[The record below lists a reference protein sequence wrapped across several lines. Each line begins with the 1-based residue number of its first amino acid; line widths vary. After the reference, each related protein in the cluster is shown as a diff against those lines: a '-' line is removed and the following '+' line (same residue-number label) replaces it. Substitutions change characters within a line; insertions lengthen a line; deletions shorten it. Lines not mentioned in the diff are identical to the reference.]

1 MKKKILLVCS
11 ILVVLSV
18 ICMCFFA
25 CDDKTPDN
33 PTPSTPTLKDFTGI
47 TFSDVSVEYDGK
59 EHEITVSG
67 NLPENATVK
76 YTNNK
81 AIDVGVYNAS
91 ALLECEGYN
100 SKTLNA
106 VLTITEREVTL
117 KEFSGIT
124 FEDKSVVY
132 DGKEHEIT
140 VSGNLPEGTK
150 TTYTD
155 NKGTNA
161 NTYNSSVLIEC
172 EGYKS
177 VRLNAVLTIAKA
189 TLQNITFSNESFEYD
204 AFEHTISITGN
215 VPATETVTYS
225 GGENG
230 KNGATNVGTYEI
242 TAIIGGN
249 NYNTLT
255 LKAKLSITSK
265 EEDLKSIVYNGKVYF
280 QNPLDNN
287 RLYSSNGST
296 VSFVSNDVV
305 NCLLKDNSNMFYLS
319 KNLFDWGISVY
330 DGTSAKDV
338 FSVYSS
344 CMVSDGSY
352 LYYSVNNILKPE
364 ESGIYKLLISDLLDA
379 SIDPTPKKIT
389 SAKASDLAESGNY
402 IYFSNKSDSSKLY
415 RVSKSANNGTPEKV
429 YDYKVSE
436 TISQNG
442 ILYFTRHITLDNLS
456 SGAAIYSINTNTM
469 TSLPLSDD
477 SSAIT
482 KISASKGKYLA
493 IAGDYLY
500 FVNTDMV
507 TSRLFGD
514 GIYRAKK
521 NGSDWLDTAVGG
533 TKIVDGENNA
543 VFALAT
549 DGNTLYY
556 YRANNKHL
564 YSANADGS
572 NETDLMATFVPVEQ
586 ETTIISYYEEL
597 KEHNGELFYIN
608 MRDGGKLYKY
618 NIASGS
624 KSRLT
629 NLEVADFAFDG
640 DDLYYATVRLKTNF
654 DLYKMNLVTGA
665 TVRISTEKCMHMSFT
680 DDYIYYANFSGS
692 NTLNRMDKN
701 GNNDTVVFDTKK
713 VNDYDTYI
721 KGNNLYFV
729 AGGDLYVYSLST
741 KTAKVFN
748 DDASPNEFLVGDK
761 FISFMNDKTNNYFAI
776 IDINNPS
783 TLTNVVK
790 LGMLDDARS
799 IFEYNGYIYFYRN
812 VAKGSDSKGLYRINP
827 NESNPTAEL
836 VTNLSGFN
844 MSSAVVIGGKV
855 YFMDVWQIVNS
866 LPTPE
871 SSGKL
876 CVLDLTTNA
885 VEVLSK

>member
-1 MKKKILLVCS
+1 
-11 ILVVLSV
+11 
-18 ICMCFFA
+18 
-25 CDDKTPDN
+25 
-33 PTPSTPTLKDFTGI
+33 
-47 TFSDVSVEYDGK
+47 
-59 EHEITVSG
+59 
-67 NLPENATVK
+67 
-76 YTNNK
+76 
-81 AIDVGVYNAS
+81 
-91 ALLECEGYN
+91 
-100 SKTLNA
+100 
-106 VLTITEREVTL
+106 
-117 KEFSGIT
+117 
-124 FEDKSVVY
+124 
-132 DGKEHEIT
+132 
-140 VSGNLPEGTK
+140 
-150 TTYTD
+150 
-155 NKGTNA
+155 
-161 NTYNSSVLIEC
+161 
-172 EGYKS
+172 
-177 VRLNAVLTIAKA
+177 
-189 TLQNITFSNESFEYD
+189 
-204 AFEHTISITGN
+204 
-215 VPATETVTYS
+215 
-225 GGENG
+225 
-230 KNGATNVGTYEI
+230 
-242 TAIIGGN
+242 
-249 NYNTLT
+249 
-255 LKAKLSITSK
+255 
-265 EEDLKSIVYNGKVYF
+265 
-280 QNPLDNN
+280 
-287 RLYSSNGST
+287 
-296 VSFVSNDVV
+296 
-305 NCLLKDNSNMFYLS
+305 
-319 KNLFDWGISVY
+319 
-330 DGTSAKDV
+330 
-338 FSVYSS
+338 
-344 CMVSDGSY
+344 
-352 LYYSVNNILKPE
+352 
-364 ESGIYKLLISDLLDA
+364 
-379 SIDPTPKKIT
+379 
-389 SAKASDLAESGNY
+389 
-402 IYFSNKSDSSKLY
+402 
-415 RVSKSANNGTPEKV
+415 
-429 YDYKVSE
+429 
-436 TISQNG
+436 
-442 ILYFTRHITLDNLS
+442 
-456 SGAAIYSINTNTM
+456 
-469 TSLPLSDD
+469 
-477 SSAIT
+477 
-482 KISASKGKYLA
+482 
-493 IAGDYLY
+493 
-500 FVNTDMV
+500 MV
-507 TSRLFGD
+507 TSRIFGD

-543 VFALAT
+543 VFDLAT

-586 ETTIISYYEEL
+586 ETTIVSYYEEL

-701 GNNDTVVFDTKK
+701 GNNDTVVFDSKK

-721 KGNNLYFV
+721 KGNSLYFV

-776 IDINNPS
+776 IDMNNPS

-812 VAKGSDSKGLYRINP
+812 VTKGSDSKGLYRINP

-876 CVLDLTTNA
+876 CVLDLNTNA